1 MHRRAPWLL
10 MIALIPLLALV
21 AACGGSRMPSLVVP
35 GEATD
40 LGLSPKGLM
49 GATYSLVA
57 QDGGIRVLTVDE
69 ERVNL
74 VGYDAEGQQTGA
86 EILLNLQPEL
96 WAVDEA
102 MLASAIMTHRYEDL
116 PLVTLEGC
124 IRSGL
129 SDIAR
134 HVFVYDRGLVPVA
147 DGYGL
152 VFGARTTL
160 ECDEAGANATVSV
173 EHIIVFDADFN
184 RIQHDRA
191 VWIEKA
197 PMDAV
202 VAVDGQS
209 LRAAWLASDGV
220 YIGGGGAPVS
230 RVVKFTDPWSGSEI
244 PAHFFEP
251 TPGQDVM
258 FALGV
263 IERPMATVGQGES
276 YLVLHMADRAD
287 PSSLKVSRLALPE
300 HPQAVAGAW
309 SGDRLGVTLFA
320 EVRPPHAESRAM
332 AYFVTFDDAATAQG
346 ELETILG
353 WKSALGKSFGMQELV
368 MAYRDGTYAAA
379 ILYDQGMGG
388 MIDLIPIES
397 SGPMPPATHD
407 MGWSDAKDL
416 RLLSCGEDFLIL
428 WSDKVVRLL
437 RVAPPYGVAA
447 SH

>member
-1 MHRRAPWLL
+1 VTAVS
-10 MIALIPLLALV
+10 IPLLVLA
-21 AACGGSRMPSLVVP
+21 AACGGPQVPALVVP
-35 GEATD
+35 GEPVD

-57 QDGGIRVLTVDE
+57 RDGGIGVLTVDE

-74 VGYDAEGQQTGA
+74 LGYDAAGEPTGE
-86 EILLNLQPEL
+86 EILMNLQPEL

-102 MLASAIMTHRYEDL
+102 MLASAVMTHRYEDL

-124 IRSGL
+124 LRSGL

-134 HVFVYDRGLVPVA
+134 HVFVYGRGLVPVG
-147 DGYGL
+147 DGFGL

-160 ECDEAGANATVSV
+160 ECDEAGASATASV

-184 RIQHDRA
+184 RVQHDRS
-191 VWIEKA
+191 VWIEKV

-209 LRAAWLASDGV
+209 MRAAWLAADGV
-220 YIGGGGAPVS
+220 YVGGGGMQTS
-230 RVVKFTDPWSGSEI
+230 RVVKFTDPWTGSAM
-244 PAHFFEP
+244 PAHFFVP
-251 TPGQDVM
+251 TPGKDVM

-263 IERPMATVGQGES
+263 VERPMATVGQGES
-276 YLVLHMADRAD
+276 YLVMRIADRSD
-287 PSSLKVSRLALPE
+287 PSSLHVSRLALPE

-309 SGDRLGVTLFA
+309 SGDDLGVTLFA

-332 AYFVTFDDAATAQG
+332 TYFVRFDATATVQG
-346 ELETILG
+346 ELETITS
-353 WKSALGKSFGMQELV
+353 WTSALGKTFGMMELV
-368 MAYRDGTYAAA
+368 MAHGDGMFASA

-388 MIDLIPIES
+388 MVDLVTIDS
-397 SGPMPPATHD
+397 SGAGNPATHD

-416 RLLSCGEDFLIL
+416 RLLPSGEDFLVL

-437 RVAPPYGVAA
+437 RVGPPYGVAPPQ
-447 SH
+447 